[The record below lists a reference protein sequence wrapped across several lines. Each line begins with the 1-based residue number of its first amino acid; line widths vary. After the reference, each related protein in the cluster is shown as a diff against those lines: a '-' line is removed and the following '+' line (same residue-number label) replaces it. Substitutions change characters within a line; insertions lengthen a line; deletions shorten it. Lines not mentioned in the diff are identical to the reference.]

1 MPFYRRQRKALKPT
15 SHRLRPVPSIYV
27 DHAATT
33 PLSPAAFKAITS
45 QLQEL
50 GNPSSLHTHG
60 RATRKALEDA
70 REVIAQQVS
79 CLPSEVIFTA
89 SGTEA
94 NNIALKGLWW
104 NGKAHGKKV
113 VVVSAVEHHA
123 ILDPAHW
130 LETHDGAEGIQVP
143 VDVHGVIDLDFL
155 KDLITKRADEIA
167 VVSIMH
173 SNNETGVIQ
182 PIQEVVAMAGKIP
195 VHTDAVQSFKKVPLS
210 YKDLGV
216 TALTLS
222 AHKVGGPLGIGAL
235 ILRRAF
241 EIPALLHGGGQER
254 EIRSGTLNAPSI
266 VAFSAAATEMYP
278 SAEVQ
283 TLRDN
288 FIKAIHQA
296 IPDAYV
302 NGEASQRLPGI
313 VNVTFPGTQSDT
325 LLLLLDNAHVSA
337 STGSACSAGVHEAS
351 HVLLAMGHTE
361 ATAQSSLRFSFGAA
375 STQADVDF
383 VMSVLPDVISTGRA
397 AHLK

>member
-1 MPFYRRQRKALKPT
+1 M
-15 SHRLRPVPSIYV
+15 PSIYV

-33 PLSPAAFKAITS
+33 PLSPAAFKAITF

-70 REVIAQQVS
+70 REVIAREVGS
-79 CLPSEVIFTA
+79 LPSEVIFTA

-104 NGKAHGKKV
+104 NGKAQGKTIV
-113 VVVSAVEHHA
+113 VISAIEHHA

-130 LETHDGAEGIQVP
+130 LETHEGAEVILVP
-143 VDVHGVIDLDFL
+143 VDVHGVINLDFL
-155 KDLITKRADEIA
+155 NDLIAKRGDEIA
-167 VVSIMH
+167 VISIMH

-182 PIQEVVAMAGKIP
+182 PIREVVSMAGDIP
-195 VHTDAVQSFKKVPLS
+195 VHTDAVQSFKKVALS
-210 YKDLGV
+210 YKELAL
-216 TALTLS
+216 TAMTLS

-235 ILRRAF
+235 ILRRAY

-266 VAFSAAATEMYP
+266 VAFSAAASEQYP
-278 SAEVQ
+278 TSAVQ
-283 TLRDN
+283 TLRNN
-288 FIKAIHQA
+288 FINAVHDA

-302 NGEASQRLPGI
+302 NGEASPRLPGI

-375 STQADVDF
+375 TTQADVDY
-383 VMSVLPDVISTGRA
+383 VMSVLPGVIATGRA
-397 AHLK
+397 AHSK

>member
-1 MPFYRRQRKALKPT
+1 M
-15 SHRLRPVPSIYV
+15 PSIYV

-60 RATRKALEDA
+60 RATRKSLEDA
-70 REVIAQQVS
+70 REAIAREVG
-79 CLPSEVIFTA
+79 CLASEVIFTA

-113 VVVSAVEHHA
+113 VVISAIEHHA

-130 LETHDGAEGIQVP
+130 LETHEGAEVILVP
-143 VDVHGVIDLDFL
+143 VNVHGVIELEFL
-155 KDLITKRADEIA
+155 KDLIAQRGHEIA
-167 VVSIMH
+167 VISIMH
-173 SNNETGVIQ
+173 SNNETGVVQ
-182 PIQEVVAMAGKIP
+182 PIREVVTMAGDIP

-235 ILRRAF
+235 ILRRAY

-266 VAFSAAATEMYP
+266 VAFSAAATEHYP
-278 SAEVQ
+278 SSDVQ

-288 FIKAIHQA
+288 FISTLHAV

-361 ATAQSSLRFSFGAA
+361 ESAQSSLRFSFGAA
-375 STQADVDF
+375 STQADVDY
-383 VMSVLPDVISTGRA
+383 VMSVLPGVIATGRA
-397 AHLK
+397 AHTV

>member
-1 MPFYRRQRKALKPT
+1 M
-15 SHRLRPVPSIYV
+15 PSIYV

-60 RATRKALEDA
+60 RATRKSLEDA
-70 REVIAQQVS
+70 REAIAREVGS
-79 CLPSEVIFTA
+79 LASEVIFTA

-104 NGKAHGKKV
+104 NGKAQGKKV
-113 VVVSAVEHHA
+113 VVISAIEHHA

-130 LETHDGAEGIQVP
+130 LETHEGAEVILVP
-143 VDVHGVIDLDFL
+143 VNVHGVIDLEFL
-155 KDLITKRADEIA
+155 KDLIARRGNEIA
-167 VVSIMH
+167 VISIMH
-173 SNNETGVIQ
+173 SNNETGVVQ
-182 PIQEVVAMAGKIP
+182 PIREVVEMAADIP

-235 ILRRAF
+235 ILRRAY

-266 VAFSAAATEMYP
+266 VAFSAAATEHYP
-278 SAEVQ
+278 SSNVQ
-283 TLRDN
+283 SLRDN
-288 FIKAIHQA
+288 FINALHTA

-361 ATAQSSLRFSFGAA
+361 ETAQSSLRFSFGAA
-375 STQADVDF
+375 STQADVDY
-383 VMSVLPDVISTGRA
+383 VMSVLPGVIATGRA
-397 AHLK
+397 AHTV

>member
-1 MPFYRRQRKALKPT
+1 M
-15 SHRLRPVPSIYV
+15 PSIYV

-60 RATRKALEDA
+60 RATRKSLEDA
-70 REVIAQQVS
+70 REAIAREVG
-79 CLPSEVIFTA
+79 CLASEVIFTA

-113 VVVSAVEHHA
+113 VVISAIEHHA

-130 LETHDGAEGIQVP
+130 LETHEGAEVILVP
-143 VDVHGVIDLDFL
+143 VNLHGVIELEFL
-155 KDLITKRADEIA
+155 KDLIAQRGHEIA
-167 VVSIMH
+167 VISIMH
-173 SNNETGVIQ
+173 SNNETGVVQ
-182 PIQEVVAMAGKIP
+182 PIREVVEMAAEIP

-235 ILRRAF
+235 ILRRAY

-266 VAFSAAATEMYP
+266 VAFSAAATEHYP
-278 SAEVQ
+278 SSNVQ
-283 TLRDN
+283 SLRDN
-288 FIKAIHQA
+288 FINALHTA

-361 ATAQSSLRFSFGAA
+361 ETAQSSLRFSFGAA
-375 STQADVDF
+375 STQADVDY
-383 VMSVLPDVISTGRA
+383 VMSVLPGVIATGRA
-397 AHLK
+397 AHTV

>member
-1 MPFYRRQRKALKPT
+1 M
-15 SHRLRPVPSIYV
+15 PSIYV

-60 RATRKALEDA
+60 RATRKSLEDA
-70 REVIAQQVS
+70 REAIAREVGS
-79 CLPSEVIFTA
+79 LASEVIFTA

-104 NGKAHGKKV
+104 NGKAQGKKV
-113 VVVSAVEHHA
+113 VVISAIEHHA

-130 LETHDGAEGIQVP
+130 LETHEGAEVILVP
-143 VDVHGVIDLDFL
+143 VNVHGVIDLEFL
-155 KDLITKRADEIA
+155 KDLIAGRGDEIA
-167 VVSIMH
+167 VISIMH
-173 SNNETGVIQ
+173 SNNETGVVQ
-182 PIQEVVAMAGKIP
+182 PIREVVEIAADIP

-235 ILRRAF
+235 ILRRAY

-266 VAFSAAATEMYP
+266 VAFSAAATEHYP
-278 SAEVQ
+278 SSDVQ
-283 TLRDN
+283 NLRDN
-288 FIKAIHQA
+288 FISALHAA

-361 ATAQSSLRFSFGAA
+361 ETAQSSLRFSFGAA
-375 STQADVDF
+375 STQADVDY
-383 VMSVLPDVISTGRA
+383 VMSVLPGVIATGRA
-397 AHLK
+397 AHTV

>member
-1 MPFYRRQRKALKPT
+1 
-15 SHRLRPVPSIYV
+15 VPSIYL

-33 PLSPAAFKAITS
+33 PLSPAAFKAIAS

-70 REVIAQQVS
+70 RESIAAQVGS
-79 CLPSEVIFTA
+79 LASEVIFTA

-104 NGKAHGKKV
+104 SGKAKGKNV
-113 VVVSAVEHHA
+113 VVISAVEHRA

-130 LETHDGAEGIQVP
+130 LETHEYAEVILVP
-143 VDVHGVIDLDFL
+143 VSIAGVIDLAFL
-155 KDLITKRADEIA
+155 EDLISKRGKEIA
-167 VVSIMH
+167 VISIMH
-173 SNNETGVIQ
+173 SNNETGALQ
-182 PIQEVVAMAGKIP
+182 PISQVVAMAGDIP

-222 AHKVGGPLGIGAL
+222 AHKIGGPLGVGAL
-235 ILRRAF
+235 ILRRAY

-266 VAFSAAATEMYP
+266 VAFSVAATETYP
-278 SAEVQ
+278 SSAVQ
-283 TLRDN
+283 ALRDN
-288 FIKAIHQA
+288 FISALHGA

-302 NGEASQRLPGI
+302 NSRSSERLPGI

-325 LLLLLDNAHVSA
+325 LLLLLDNANVSA

-375 STQADVDF
+375 STQSDLDF
-383 VMSVLPDVISTGRA
+383 VMSVLPGVIATGRA
-397 AHLK
+397 AHKV

>member
-1 MPFYRRQRKALKPT
+1 M
-15 SHRLRPVPSIYV
+15 PSIYV

-70 REVIAQQVS
+70 REAIAQQVS

-104 NGKAHGKKV
+104 NGKAQGKNV
-113 VVVSAVEHHA
+113 VVISAVEHHA

-130 LETHDGAEGIQVP
+130 LETHEGAEVIQVP
-143 VDVHGVIDLDFL
+143 VDVHGVINLDFL
-155 KDLITKRADEIA
+155 KDLIAKRSEEIA
-167 VVSIMH
+167 VISIMH

-182 PIQEVVAMAGKIP
+182 PIQEVVAMAGNIP

-235 ILRRAF
+235 ILRRAY

-266 VAFSAAATEMYP
+266 VAFSAAANEKYP
-278 SAEVQ
+278 SNEVQ

-288 FIKAIHQA
+288 FIKAIHQE

>member
-1 MPFYRRQRKALKPT
+1 
-15 SHRLRPVPSIYV
+15 VPSIYV

-33 PLSPAAFKAITS
+33 PLSPAAFKAITF

-70 REVIAQQVS
+70 RDVIAREVGS
-79 CLPSEVIFTA
+79 LPSEVIFTA

-104 NGKAHGKKV
+104 NGKAQGKTIV
-113 VVVSAVEHHA
+113 VISAIEHHA

-130 LETHDGAEGIQVP
+130 LETHEGAEVILVP
-143 VDVHGVIDLDFL
+143 VDVHGVINLDFL
-155 KDLITKRADEIA
+155 NDLIAKRGDEIA
-167 VVSIMH
+167 VISIMH

-182 PIQEVVAMAGKIP
+182 PIREVVSMAGDIP

-210 YKDLGV
+210 YKELAV
-216 TALTLS
+216 TAMTLS

-235 ILRRAF
+235 ILRRAY

-266 VAFSAAATEMYP
+266 VAFSAAASEQYP
-278 SAEVQ
+278 TSAIQ

-288 FIKAIHQA
+288 FIAAVHNA
-296 IPDAYV
+296 IPDAYI
-302 NGEASQRLPGI
+302 NGEASPRLPGI

-375 STQADVDF
+375 STQADVDY
-383 VMSVLPDVISTGRA
+383 VMSVLPGVIATGRA
-397 AHLK
+397 AHSK

>member
-1 MPFYRRQRKALKPT
+1 M
-15 SHRLRPVPSIYV
+15 PSIYV

-60 RATRKALEDA
+60 RATRKSLEDA
-70 REVIAQQVS
+70 REAIAREVGS
-79 CLPSEVIFTA
+79 LASEVIFTA

-104 NGKAHGKKV
+104 NGKAQGKKV
-113 VVVSAVEHHA
+113 VVISAIEHHA

-130 LETHDGAEGIQVP
+130 LETHEGAEVILVP
-143 VDVHGVIDLDFL
+143 VNVHGVIDLEFL
-155 KDLITKRADEIA
+155 KDLIARRGNEIA
-167 VVSIMH
+167 VISIMH
-173 SNNETGVIQ
+173 SNNETGVVQ
-182 PIQEVVAMAGKIP
+182 PIREVVEMAADIP

-235 ILRRAF
+235 ILRRAY

-266 VAFSAAATEMYP
+266 VAFAAAV
-278 SAEVQ
+278 SANTYNAKTVEK
-283 TLRDN
+283 LREK
-288 FIKAIHQA
+288 FESGISRVAPHA
-296 IPDAYV
+296 RV
-302 NGEASQRLPGI
+302 NGQSSTRLPGI
-313 VNVTFPGTQSDT
+313 SNVTFPGTQADF
-325 LLLLLDNAHVSA
+325 LLLLMDGKKVSC
-337 STGSACSAGVHEAS
+337 STGAACTAGVHRPS
-351 HVLLAMGHTE
+351 HVLMAMGHDE
-361 ATAQSSLRFSFGAA
+361 IGATSSLRFSLGAN
-375 STQADVDF
+375 TTDEDIEYTL
-383 VMSVLPDVISTGRA
+383 SVIPEVIEMAKA
-397 AHLK
+397 ANSL

>member
-1 MPFYRRQRKALKPT
+1 
-15 SHRLRPVPSIYV
+15 VPSIYV

-70 REVIAQQVS
+70 REAIAQQVS

-113 VVVSAVEHHA
+113 VVISAVEHHA

-130 LETHDGAEGIQVP
+130 LETHEGAEVIQVP
-143 VDVHGVIDLDFL
+143 VDVHGVINLDFL
-155 KDLITKRADEIA
+155 KDVITKRSEEIA
-167 VVSIMH
+167 VISIMH

-235 ILRRAF
+235 ILRRAY

-266 VAFSAAATEMYP
+266 VAFSAAASEKYP

-288 FIKAIHQA
+288 FINAIHQE

-397 AHLK
+397 ANLK

>member
-1 MPFYRRQRKALKPT
+1 MPCYLRQRKALKPT

-60 RATRKALEDA
+60 RATRKSLEDA
-70 REVIAQQVS
+70 REAIAREVGS
-79 CLPSEVIFTA
+79 LASEVIFTA

-104 NGKAHGKKV
+104 NGKAQGKKV
-113 VVVSAVEHHA
+113 VVISAIEHHA

-130 LETHDGAEGIQVP
+130 LETHEGAEVILVP
-143 VDVHGVIDLDFL
+143 VNVHGVIDLEFL
-155 KDLITKRADEIA
+155 KDLIAGRGDEIA
-167 VVSIMH
+167 VISIMH
-173 SNNETGVIQ
+173 SNNETGVVQ
-182 PIQEVVAMAGKIP
+182 PIREVVEMAADIP

-235 ILRRAF
+235 ILRRAY

-266 VAFSAAATEMYP
+266 VAFSAAATEQYP
-278 SAEVQ
+278 SSNVEN
-283 TLRDN
+283 LRDN
-288 FIKAIHQA
+288 FISALHAA

-361 ATAQSSLRFSFGAA
+361 ETAQSSLRFSFGAA
-375 STQADVDF
+375 STQADVDY
-383 VMSVLPDVISTGRA
+383 VMSVLPGVIATGRA
-397 AHLK
+397 AHTV

>member
-1 MPFYRRQRKALKPT
+1 
-15 SHRLRPVPSIYV
+15 VPSIYV

-33 PLSPAAFKAITS
+33 PLSPAAFKAITD

-60 RATRKALEDA
+60 RATRKSLEDA
-70 REVIAQQVS
+70 RESIAREVGA
-79 CLPSEVIFTA
+79 LPSEVIFTA

-104 NGKAHGKKV
+104 SGKAKGKSV
-113 VVVSAVEHHA
+113 VVISAIEHHA

-130 LETHDGAEGIQVP
+130 LETHEGAEVVLVP
-143 VDVHGVIDLDFL
+143 VDVHGVIELEFL
-155 KDLITKRADEIA
+155 INLVATRGDQIA
-167 VVSIMH
+167 VISIMH
-173 SNNETGVIQ
+173 SNNETGVLQ
-182 PIQEVVAMAGKIP
+182 PIEEVVSIAGSIP

-235 ILRRAF
+235 ILRRAY

-266 VAFSAAATEMYP
+266 VAFCAAATESYP
-278 SAEVQ
+278 AAAVT

-288 FIKAIHQA
+288 FIKALSAA
-296 IPDAYV
+296 IPDAYI
-302 NGEASQRLPGI
+302 NGGSSQRLPGI

-361 ATAQSSLRFSFGAA
+361 TTAQSSLRFSFGAA
-375 STQADVDF
+375 STQADVEF
-383 VMSVLPDVISTGRA
+383 VMSVLPDVIARGRA
-397 AHLK
+397 ANKK